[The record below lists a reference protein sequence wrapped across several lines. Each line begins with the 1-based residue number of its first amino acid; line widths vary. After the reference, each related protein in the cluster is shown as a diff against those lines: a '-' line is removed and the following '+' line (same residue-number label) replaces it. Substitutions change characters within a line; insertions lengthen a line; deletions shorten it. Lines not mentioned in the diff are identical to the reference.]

1 VTRNPKLLF
10 VTTTKEQPSAGQISL
25 ALARTGFDV
34 ATVSPKESLVRK
46 LKAIGRHYDYRLW
59 APAQS
64 VLQAVSAWSPDLL
77 VCADDPSVR
86 LLHALY
92 RQASPDLSPAAGT
105 GRLVRLI
112 ETSLGDPATFEI
124 VRKKSELIPLAQS
137 MGLRCPRTSVVTDFE
152 TLARTLES
160 AVYPVVLKTDE
171 TSAGSGVRIASDRA
185 EALAAFCDLAVPKSW
200 WKAFRGTLEQKS
212 AQPFMTRLAFRPR
225 AVSVQEHIEGRPANC
240 ALACWQGEVLA
251 SVSVEVLEV
260 VYRNGPATVVQ
271 VIDHPEIAATAK
283 RLVQQLGVTGLHGFD
298 FILDSAD
305 RAWLLE
311 MNPRTTPIC
320 HIPFADGTDLPAALY
335 SRATGLA
342 QPRRARP
349 IASRTI
355 ALFPGEVVR
364 SQSDQYLSSSHHDV
378 PWEEP
383 DFVRAC
389 LALKS
394 TRRLRAQGRIREVAA
409 NQAGHGMVPDSRD
422 QSDAILEQLRQLELR

>member
-1 VTRNPKLLF
+1 MTKNPKLLF

-59 APAQS
+59 SPVQS
-64 VLQAVSAWSPDLL
+64 ILQAISDWSPDLL
-77 VCADDPSVR
+77 VCADDASVG
-86 LLHALY
+86 LLHAIY
-92 RQASPDLSPAAGT
+92 RQASSHGSPAGAE
-105 GRLVRLI
+105 RLVRLI
-112 ETSLGDPATFEI
+112 ETSLGDPDMFEV
-124 VRKKSELIPLAQS
+124 VRKKSELIPLALS
-137 MGLRCPRTSVVTDFE
+137 MGLRCPGTSVVRDFE
-152 TLARTLES
+152 ALARALDG

-200 WKAFRGTLEQKS
+200 WKALRGTLKQKS
-212 AQPFMTRLAFRPR
+212 AQPLMSRLAFRPR

-240 ALACWQGEVLA
+240 ALACWQGEILA

-260 VYRNGPATVVQ
+260 VYRNGPATVVR
-271 VIDHPEIAATAK
+271 VIDHPEIAATA
-283 RLVQQLGVTGLHGFD
+283 RRMVQQLGVTGLCGFD
-298 FILDSAD
+298 FILDSTD

-335 SRATGLA
+335 SRATGMA

-349 IASRTI
+349 IGSRTV

-364 SQSDQYLSSSHHDV
+364 SRSDQYLSSSHHDV
-378 PWEEP
+378 PWEES

-389 LALKS
+389 LSLKS
-394 TRRLRAQGRIREVAA
+394 TRRLRAQGRIEEFAVQGTMRGLVPE
-409 NQAGHGMVPDSRD
+409 AGD